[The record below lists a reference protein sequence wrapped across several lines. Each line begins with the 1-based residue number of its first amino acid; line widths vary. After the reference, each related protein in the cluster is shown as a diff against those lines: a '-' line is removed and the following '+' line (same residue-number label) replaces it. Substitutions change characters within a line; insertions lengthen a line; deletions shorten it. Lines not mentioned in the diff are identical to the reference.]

1 MQRLIL
7 LLLSTGFVLIALIG
21 NAVQALDVVRVSN
34 RAAVADT
41 AITGGQVDTSD
52 VAFRNGQIIYGDTL
66 VHSLPADTAG
76 VSVTDGIDQQE
87 RELRSMQR
95 VAEAGVVGESQD
107 GIVPMEIDGLVV
119 DETITRIGRDF
130 YAEFYRLWQRPPGS
144 LNYTVVVE
152 EQPMPGMGTRILVRV
167 NDELAFQTQLQ
178 PRLEMIE
185 EAAWQGVGFTY
196 RFVQSLSGRNAIV
209 Y

>member
-1 MQRLIL
+1 LSASPRTGSSRWRSTGS
-7 LLLSTGFVLIALIG
+7 LSTK
-21 NAVQALDVVRVSN
+21 R
-34 RAAVADT
+34 
-41 AITGGQVDTSD
+41 
-52 VAFRNGQIIYGDTL
+52 
-66 VHSLPADTAG
+66 LPA
-76 VSVTDGIDQQE
+76 S
-87 RELRSMQR
+87 
-95 VAEAGVVGESQD
+95 
-107 GIVPMEIDGLVV
+107 
-119 DETITRIGRDF
+119 GRDF